1 MSSRRQ
7 KRTNAAKEEVPE
19 DAGGSGEEEQAEYD
33 DEENEQPEA
42 IADMEAE
49 EEDWTE
55 EEGEE
60 EQEREA
66 VEDGGV
72 FAGGFYN
79 PTDVNGEVFE
89 ELRLPQGMVAEVV
102 RTWEQFLKS
111 CGSRDAAAEALFA
124 SVYEATLSWQHLF
137 KMPRAVFAIRFMN
150 GVQALVSAL
159 NDPAMLKLCVETMSF
174 QHLEI
179 EISAPR
185 VAIFRDAILDLFGT
199 EMGAAFSSVGRDG
212 WGVLLNYAGGA
223 MIYVRM
229 KYSDRLMTI
238 QSSWAAAKHQAGTDG
253 HSERGRDSSD
263 EREGPSSKTR
273 AKHRSGSQKK
283 HAGESDHAS
292 GTSDMSD
299 DNFSKNNTVPRTFN
313 EMFMFN
319 ATVMGFG
326 EKVWMKEVLSSF
338 DDIVCYVSSANRLQE
353 ECDVISLRLAKH
365 KAPIDLS
372 MFKAVMLASMRALVP
387 TDWNGAH
394 EVAWSWLWENV
405 ERLLKASM
413 GKPPLFEKAVAKFN
427 NSLDED
433 TKDELRVGVY
443 STLFST
449 APRAEDYFKQSI
461 SRLHSITDRIF
472 AMTYEIL
479 HDPERAVDDIT
490 AVGLRHVGY
499 GIPIDMIGPF
509 VTSYCQ
515 VVSLHTLDEMAREGF
530 GWALGLIARILTR
543 VITEGS
549 TIVMKAINN
558 NSAKQLR
565 KAVSCAPRGWRA
577 SWMLSV
583 QTGKQSISPL
593 MLAIKSSALDA
604 ARAMIV
610 DLLTIRAD
618 RDRYY
623 YGMDTMFERHPDIV
637 KRLVQDA
644 PALLYTIFDGLIW
657 RSRTTENGVRRVN
670 YYVKHLMVDS
680 KGEFARTIEWLTEN
694 GDPKI
699 VCHPVVAM
707 VTDLIWGRVA
717 FRAFLYGKAWEIFSL
732 LMFIIGVAFFGNPAR
747 HDEAQRIVIMSCR
760 LFTYLF
766 SLCPRIFKHV
776 KRTCQNYKQHQ
787 TITFHHIPLPTY
799 LLKWQDIV
807 CLFLT
812 IALILMLVFEPIL
825 ACLGQDGDYEGAGMF
840 TQACDKGTDMRF
852 TYSVMCVFAMFFYF
866 LLTIDL
872 SVFSTRVSAW
882 VLIVFRV
889 VNEVWLYVSG
899 MSFVILAFS
908 CAIAALKHNNEDFNT
923 IPQAALSLL
932 EVSLMIF
939 DGSKYSRM
947 DEEPAVLVIVVLYLL
962 TAVTFL
968 LNLLIAQ
975 MNCAYKC
982 VYEDML
988 GYARLNRGKIVTE
1001 SMTSVAKWRWS
1012 RFVDSL
1018 KLDEPCEF
1026 GEGDIGLSGAIQ
1038 VVEPASQNITT
1049 VDMIRRF
1056 GGSTSPSAQWPE
1068 EEGADLETDRFSHIE
1083 RMLEKAIRRMTPS
1096 KGKVAGGSSSSGQN
1110 VGSGGY
1116 DASGGS
1122 ARSKDNASEAASEN

>member
-623 YGMDTMFERHPDIV
+623 YGMDTMFERHPDMV

-644 PALLYTIFDGLIW
+644 PALLATLFDGLVW

-680 KGEFARTIEWLTEN
+680 KGEFAKTIEWLTDN

-699 VCHPVVAM
+699 VCHPVIAM
-707 VTDLIWGRVA
+707 VTDLIWSRVA
-717 FRAFLYGKAWEIFSL
+717 FRAFLYGKSWEIFSL
-732 LMFIIGVAFFGNPAR
+732 LVFIIGVAFFV
-747 HDEAQRIVIMSCR
+747 DVKQQSDAQRYIVMGCR

-766 SLCPRIFKHV
+766 SLCPRIFWHTRKI
-776 KRTCQNYKQHQ
+776 CANYRQRDI
-787 TITFHHIPLPTY
+787 ITFWHVPLPAY
-799 LLKWQDIV
+799 LSKWQDLV
-807 CLFLT
+807 ALFLT
-812 IALILMLVFEPIL
+812 MVLLAMLVFEPIL
-825 ACLGQDGDYEGAGMF
+825 ACFGESNGDVQGAGLF
-840 TQACDKGTDMRF
+840 TQACDRGDSMSF
-852 TYSVMCVFAMFFYF
+852 TYSVMCVIAMFFYF
-866 LLTIDL
+866 LLTIDM

-889 VNEVWLYVSG
+889 MSEVWLYIAG
-899 MSFVILAFS
+899 MAFVILAFS
-908 CAIAALKHNNEDFNT
+908 CAVVALDHTNVEFET
-923 IPQAALSLL
+923 IPEAALSLIL
-932 EVSLMIF
+932 VSLLMF
-939 DGSKYSRM
+939 DTSKYDTM
-947 DEEPAVLVIVVLYLL
+947 HDDPALLVIIVIYMLVS
-962 TAVTFL
+962 VTFL

-975 MNCAYKC
+975 MNCAYQC
-982 VYEDML
+982 VYEDMV
-988 GYARLNRGKIVTE
+988 GYARLNRGKIVME
-1001 SMTSVAKWRWS
+1001 SMPSVAKWRWE
-1012 RFVDSL
+1012 RFIGSL

-1038 VVEPASQNITT
+1038 VLEPASQNITT

-1056 GGSTSPSAQWPE
+1056 GGSTSPAAQWPE
-1068 EEGADLETDRFSHIE
+1068 EDIGNADADRLSQLEKT
-1083 RMLEKAIRRMTPS
+1083 LEKAIRRLAPR
-1096 KGKVAGGSSSSGQN
+1096 KGKKGTGTSSSQDVSSMDHNSESGKAEDQASE
-1110 VGSGGY
+1110 VGSI
-1116 DASGGS
+1116 S
-1122 ARSKDNASEAASEN
+1122 N